1 MSTGP
6 NRVGSLAAA
15 SNQPAATELK
25 SAPFQLR
32 GGSAMVMVLRLIDPA
47 RADFG
52 QQLAAKVAQAPDFY
66 RDAPV
71 ILDLETLARWPAPP
85 NVDFAALR
93 AGIADAGLVC
103 VGVQNGTPHLTQAAR
118 RAGLAAFPSARPANR
133 PNAAAESE
141 PAPAAPPPPRA
152 AAPAPP
158 AAREAPPAREAA
170 PAIVQK
176 VVKGK
181 TRLVTEPV
189 RSGQQVYARDGDL
202 IVMGTVNA
210 GGEVLA
216 DGNVHIYGALRGK
229 AIAGASGDREAR
241 LFCQRFDPE
250 LVSIAGLFRIADQ
263 IETDLIG
270 QRVGIRI
277 VDDALVIDR
286 LS

>member
-6 NRVGSLAAA
+6 HRVASLAAGT
-15 SNQPAATELK
+15 NQPAATELK

-52 QQLAAKVAQAPDFY
+52 QQLAQKVAQAPDFY

-85 NVDFAALR
+85 NVDFAALG
-93 AGIADAGLVC
+93 AAIASAGLIC
-103 VGVQNGTPHLTQAAR
+103 VGVQNGTPHLTQSAR
-118 RAGLAAFPSARPANR
+118 RAGLAAFPSARPAGR
-133 PNAAAESE
+133 ANAARE
-141 PAPAAPPPPRA
+141 PDPEPA
-152 AAPAPP
+152 AAPAPQR
-158 AAREAPPAREAA
+158 AAAPTPPPPPEPAA
-170 PAIVQK
+170 PAPVVQR
-176 VVKGK
+176 VVKGR
-181 TRLVTEPV
+181 TRVVSEPV
-189 RSGQQVYARDGDL
+189 RSGQQIYARDGDL
-202 IVMGTVNA
+202 IVLGTVNA

-216 DGNVHIYGALRGK
+216 DGNVHVYGALRGK

-277 VDDALVIDR
+277 ADDALVFDR

>member
-1 MSTGP
+1 
-6 NRVGSLAAA
+6 
-15 SNQPAATELK
+15 
-25 SAPFQLR
+25 
-32 GGSAMVMVLRLIDPA
+32 MVMVLRLIDPA

-52 QQLAAKVAQAPDFY
+52 QQLAQKVSQAPDFY

-85 NVDFAALR
+85 NVDFAALG
-93 AGIADAGLVC
+93 AAIASAGLIC

-118 RAGLAAFPSARPANR
+118 RAGLAAFPSARPAGR
-133 PNAAAESE
+133 ANAAREPDPE
-141 PAPAAPPPPRA
+141 PAAAPPPPRA
-152 AAPAPP
+152 AAPPPPPRGRCPRPRTAPV
-158 AAREAPPAREAA
+158 
-170 PAIVQK
+170 VQR

-181 TRLVTEPV
+181 TRVVSEPV
-189 RSGQQVYARDGDL
+189 RSGQQIYARDGDL
-202 IVMGTVNA
+202 IVLGTVNA

-216 DGNVHIYGALRGK
+216 DGNVHVYGALRGK

-277 VDDALVIDR
+277 ADDALVFDR

>member
-1 MSTGP
+1 M
-6 NRVGSLAAA
+6 AAV

-32 GGSAMVMVLRLIDPA
+32 GGSAMVMVLRLVDPA

-71 ILDLETLARWPAPP
+71 VLDLETLARWPAPP

-93 AGIADAGLVC
+93 AAIADAGLLC

-133 PNAAAESE
+133 TNAAAESE
-141 PAPAAPPPPRA
+141 PAPAAPPPRA
-152 AAPAPP
+152 AAPTPGPAPAP
-158 AAREAPPAREAA
+158 TREAPP
-170 PAIVQK
+170 PVVQK

-189 RSGQQVYARDGDL
+189 RSGQQIYARDGDL

-270 QRVGIRI
+270 QRVGVRI
-277 VDDALVIDR
+277 VDDALVLDR

>member
-6 NRVGSLAAA
+6 HRVASLAAA

-32 GGSAMVMVLRLIDPA
+32 GGSAMVMVLRLVDPA

-71 ILDLETLARWPAPP
+71 VLDLETLARWPAPP
-85 NVDFAALR
+85 NVDFPAL
-93 AGIADAGLVC
+93 AGAIAEAGLVC
-103 VGVQNGTPHLTQAAR
+103 VGVQNGTPHLTQAAK

-133 PNAAAESE
+133 PNAAAETDGAATA
-141 PAPAAPPPPRA
+141 APAPRA
-152 AAPAPP
+152 AAPAQAP
-158 AAREAPPAREAA
+158 APAPAREAPPAV
-170 PAIVQK
+170 VQK

-189 RSGQQVYARDGDL
+189 RSGQQIYARDGDL

-263 IETDLIG
+263 IEADLIG

-277 VDDALVIDR
+277 VDDTLVIDR

>member
-6 NRVGSLAAA
+6 HRVASLAAA

-32 GGSAMVMVLRLIDPA
+32 GGSAMVMVLRLVDPA

-71 ILDLETLARWPAPP
+71 VLDLETLARWPAPP
-85 NVDFAALR
+85 NVDFQAL
-93 AGIADAGLVC
+93 AGAVAEAGLVC
-103 VGVQNGTPHLTQAAR
+103 VGVQNGTPHLTQAAK

-133 PNAAAESE
+133 TNAAAETDSA
-141 PAPAAPPPPRA
+141 PAPAPAPRA
-152 AAPAPP
+152 AAPAPAP
-158 AAREAPPAREAA
+158 AREAPP
-170 PAIVQK
+170 PVVQK
-176 VVKGK
+176 VIKGK

-189 RSGQQVYARDGDL
+189 RSGQQIYARDGDL

-263 IETDLIG
+263 IEADLIG

>member
-1 MSTGP
+1 M
-6 NRVGSLAAA
+6 AAA
-15 SNQPAATELK
+15 TNQPAATELK

-52 QQLAAKVAQAPDFY
+52 QQLAGKVAQAPDFY

-85 NVDFAALR
+85 NVDFQALSAA
-93 AGIADAGLVC
+93 IADAGLIC

-118 RAGLAAFPSARPANR
+118 RAGLAAFPSARPAGR
-133 PNAAAESE
+133 TNAAALPDPPAEAARTVAPPPPPAAAA
-141 PAPAAPPPPRA
+141 PAPAAP
-152 AAPAPP
+152 APAPIIQ
-158 AAREAPPAREAA
+158 R
-170 PAIVQK
+170 

-181 TRLVTEPV
+181 TRVVTEPV

-202 IVMGTVNA
+202 IVLGTVNA

-216 DGNVHIYGALRGK
+216 DGNVHVYGALRGK

-270 QRVGIRI
+270 QRVGVRI
-277 VDDALVIDR
+277 VDDALVFDR

>member
-1 MSTGP
+1 
-6 NRVGSLAAA
+6 LAAA

-32 GGSAMVMVLRLIDPA
+32 GGSAMVMVLRLVDPA
-47 RADFG
+47 RSDFG
-52 QQLAAKVAQAPDFY
+52 EQLAAKVAQAPDFY

-93 AGIADAGLVC
+93 GAIADAGLVC

-118 RAGLAAFPSARPANR
+118 CRAGLAAFPSARPAGR
-133 PNAAAESE
+133 ANAAREPEAETA
-141 PAPAAPPPPRA
+141 PARPAAPPPAPAPAAAPVAREP
-152 AAPAPP
+152 AAPAPV
-158 AAREAPPAREAA
+158 
-170 PAIVQK
+170 VQR

-189 RSGQQVYARDGDL
+189 RSGQQIYARDGDL

-216 DGNVHIYGALRGK
+216 DGNVHVYGALRGK